1 VCARVRRLR
10 AARGVQAASRPAP
23 ERGPY
28 TPHPAFATDPLCS
41 RSGAACA
48 GTARTCLR
56 HICDANISVCLHASA
71 RRGLVPDPEA
81 SRGVLTALYGALT
94 TRCLTLR
101 RTRASRMR
109 LAADEVLAAGHAST
123 MPLAEFPPARRGA
136 LKKRKVSCLQI
147 RPDDDRLDDD
157 DALSSASTP
166 PPRAD
171 GASAERV
178 PWVSCKRPC
187 APGSRRVLINSEADV
202 RYIAGLTRLA
212 DEQRRDAAG
221 AWGRSAR
228 APSDAAAD
236 DESGPPDGV
245 EATKFGDGPAPEA
258 VVVEKLVG
266 AVTSTCE
273 TTAVCP
279 ILKALVRTGARD
291 LLERVHKRL
300 VCMGD
305 RVSERGRVSVM
316 PSSAQ
321 LGKESAPLLCFLRE
335 SVGRSMALVDKF
347 QDPAL
352 SAPADSA
359 GLTQDQRCTAAAMA
373 LILSK
378 CESH

>member
-1 VCARVRRLR
+1 
-10 AARGVQAASRPAP
+10 
-23 ERGPY
+23 
-28 TPHPAFATDPLCS
+28 
-41 RSGAACA
+41 
-48 GTARTCLR
+48 
-56 HICDANISVCLHASA
+56 
-71 RRGLVPDPEA
+71 
-81 SRGVLTALYGALT
+81 
-94 TRCLTLR
+94 
-101 RTRASRMR
+101 MR
-109 LAADEVLAAGHAST
+109 LAADEMPAAGHAAT
-123 MPLAEFPPARRGA
+123 APLAELPPARRGA
-136 LKKRKVSCLQI
+136 LKKRNVMCLQI
-147 RPDDDRLDDD
+147 RPDDDRLDND

-166 PPRAD
+166 PPRSEPPRSVGAD
-171 GASAERV
+171 AERV

-187 APGSRRVLINSEADV
+187 AAGSRRVLINSAADV

-212 DEQRRDAAG
+212 DEQRRDAAA

-228 APSDAAAD
+228 APNDAVAD
-236 DESGPPDGV
+236 DKFAPPDGV

-273 TTAVCP
+273 TSAVCP

-291 LLERVHKRL
+291 LLQRVHKRL

-305 RVSERGRVSVM
+305 RVSERGRVSVL

-347 QDPAL
+347 QEPAL
-352 SAPADSA
+352 WAPSDSA

-373 LILSK
+373 LILS
-378 CESH
+378 